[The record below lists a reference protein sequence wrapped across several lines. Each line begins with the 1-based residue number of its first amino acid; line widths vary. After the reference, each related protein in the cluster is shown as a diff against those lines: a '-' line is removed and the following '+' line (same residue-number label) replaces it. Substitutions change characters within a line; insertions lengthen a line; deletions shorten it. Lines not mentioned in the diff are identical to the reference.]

1 MIFRD
6 DDIRADSDP
15 NTLERIHNIFVEHN
29 RVHTLGIQLEG
40 LYNTPIWYWMQDTY
54 METPYNIQFGL
65 HCWTHR
71 FYHNLSYYEL
81 IEDFNK
87 CIDYWNEYRGNMPAF
102 KMFFPPNS
110 LVSPTLYRA
119 CEDVGLICINFDTP
133 YPSRVIHWGEVKDG
147 GLKLSEIEKMLVQ
160 EKENGN

>member
-6 DDIRADSDP
+6 DDIRADADP
-15 NTLERIHNIFVEHN
+15 ETAESIHKIFVKHS
-29 RVHTLGIQLEG
+29 RVHTLGIQLEN
-40 LYNTPIWYWMQDTY
+40 LYDTPIWHWMVKTY
-54 METPYNIQFGL
+54 RNTPEYIKFGL

-71 FYHNLSYYEL
+71 FYYDLSYDEVIQDL
-81 IEDFNK
+81 TR
-87 CIDYWNEYRGNMPAF
+87 CIVYWNIHRGDMPEF

-119 CEDVGLICINFDTP
+119 CEEVGLVCVNFGTH

-147 GLKLSEIEKMLVQ
+147 GLKLEDIEKMLVF